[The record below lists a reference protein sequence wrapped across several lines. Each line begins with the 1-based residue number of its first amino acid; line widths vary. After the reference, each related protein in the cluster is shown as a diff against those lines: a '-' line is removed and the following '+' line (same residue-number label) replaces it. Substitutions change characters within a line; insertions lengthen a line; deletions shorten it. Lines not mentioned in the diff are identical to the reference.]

1 MRTLRLLKCGTVGSV
16 IFSTPLL
23 KTVRHHRLW
32 DSTAFSRA
40 LSRTTSTISGRAGCL
55 SLAAGVLMTASRWQ
69 PFDQVRHWPDLG
81 PRFAKGER
89 IARTTAGAVDEDGEW
104 IDNVADDKRD
114 LDWSAV
120 LKRTFEAFVRGET
133 PNMYGEH
140 ITW

>member
-1 MRTLRLLKCGTVGSV
+1 M
-16 IFSTPLL
+16 
-23 KTVRHHRLW
+23 
-32 DSTAFSRA
+32 AFSRA
-40 LSRTTSTISGRAGCL
+40 LSRITSTISGNATVWL
-55 SLAAGVLMTASRWQ
+55 FAAGGLTIPFRWQ
-69 PFDQVRHWPDLG
+69 PFDQIRHWPDLG

-120 LKRTFEAFVRGET
+120 LKRTFEAFIRGET

-140 ITW
+140 IDW